1 MKINIKFL
9 SDYYDTK
16 IIKDSIIKIVNILNK
31 NNIFIND
38 IFYICVDISTYFT
51 CFLYKYSFIFDIEY
65 DNLIKFKDLLNN
77 IINNDDIDFISIEKY
92 TVIKNND
99 DFIYSYKLNI
109 KNNINDNYNEINEK
123 ISNLRKI
130 VILEE

>member
-38 IFYICVDISTYFT
+38 IFYICVDISTYST
-51 CFLYKYSFIFDIEY
+51 YFLYKHSFIFDIEY
-65 DNLIKFKDLLNN
+65 DNLNKFKDLLNN

>member
-38 IFYICVDISTYFT
+38 IFYICVDISTYST
-51 CFLYKYSFIFDIEY
+51 YFLYKHSFIFDIEY
-65 DNLIKFKDLLNN
+65 DNLNKFKDLLNN
-77 IINNDDIDFISIEKY
+77 IVNNDDIDFISIEKY

>member
-38 IFYICVDISTYFT
+38 IFYICVDISTYST
-51 CFLYKYSFIFDIEY
+51 CFLYKHSFIFDIEY
-65 DNLIKFKDLLNN
+65 DNLNKFKDLLNN

>member
-38 IFYICVDISTYFT
+38 IFYICVDISTYSTYFT
-51 CFLYKYSFIFDIEY
+51 
-65 DNLIKFKDLLNN
+65 N
-77 IINNDDIDFISIEKY
+77 
-92 TVIKNND
+92 
-99 DFIYSYKLNI
+99 
-109 KNNINDNYNEINEK
+109 
-123 ISNLRKI
+123 
-130 VILEE
+130 